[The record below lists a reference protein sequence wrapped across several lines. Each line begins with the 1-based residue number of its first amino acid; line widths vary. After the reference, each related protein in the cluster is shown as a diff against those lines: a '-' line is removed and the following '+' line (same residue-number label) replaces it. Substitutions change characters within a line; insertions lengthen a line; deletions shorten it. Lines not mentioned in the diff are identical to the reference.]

1 MKNITTYYI
10 DLDGTVYDKHNG
22 MLEEMTTRIDRYI
35 HEVLGIPENEAAFLS
50 EKYYRQ
56 YGSTL
61 RGLQLN
67 HNIDSEDF
75 LAFIHNLDLEQNL
88 SPDPEL
94 RQMLESIPQPKWI
107 LTNSD
112 RNHSRRV
119 LNALGLDGIFEG
131 ILDVWAMGYI
141 PKPDVRVY
149 QRALNLTGNP
159 HPNECVFIDD
169 TLKNLRP
176 ARQMGIKTV
185 WVDSFNPHPYANISI
200 PRLHA
205 LPKVLQTVPSLTL
218 NLPGGYRPIYSQ
230 PTSLPI
236 VSP

>member
-1 MKNITTYYI
+1 MKNITNYYI

-35 HEVLGIPENEAAFLS
+35 HEVIGIPEEQAAALS

-67 HNIDSEDF
+67 HKIDSEDF
-75 LAFIHNLDLEQNL
+75 LAFIHDLDLDKYL
-88 SPDPEL
+88 SPDPGL
-94 RQMLESIPQPKWI
+94 RWMLESIPQPKWI

-119 LNALGLDGIFEG
+119 LDALGLNGLFEG
-131 ILDVWAMGYI
+131 ILDVWTMGYI
-141 PKPDVRVY
+141 PKPDGRVY
-149 QRALNLTGNP
+149 QRALRLTGNP
-159 HPNECVFIDD
+159 DPSETIFIDD
-169 TLKNLRP
+169 TLKNLGP

-185 WVDSFNPHPYANISI
+185 WIDSFNPHPYANISL
-200 PRLHA
+200 PRLHE
-205 LPKVLQTVPSLTL
+205 LPKVMQIAPTYAF
-218 NLPGGYRPIYSQ
+218 NLPGNYTAIHSHSIGLPV
-230 PTSLPI
+230 TSP
-236 VSP
+236 

>member
-10 DLDGTVYDKHNG
+10 DLDGTVYDKNNG

-35 HEVLGIPENEAAFLS
+35 HEVLGMPEDQAAALS

-56 YGSTL
+56 YGSSL
-61 RGLQLN
+61 RGLQL
-67 HNIDSEDF
+67 HHKIDGEDF
-75 LAFIHNLDLEQNL
+75 LAYIHDIDLDKYL

-94 RQMLESIPQPKWI
+94 RQMLENIPQPKWI

-119 LNALGLDGIFEG
+119 LNALGLDDIFEG

-149 QRALNLTGNP
+149 QRALAPTGNP
-159 HPNECVFIDD
+159 HPSGTIFIDD
-169 TLKNLRP
+169 TLKNLKP

-185 WVDSFNPHPYANISI
+185 WIDSFNPHPYANLSI
-200 PRLHA
+200 PQLHT
-205 LPKVLQTVPSLTL
+205 LPKVLHTTPTFTY
-218 NLPGGYRPIYSQ
+218 NLPGNYTTIHSQ
-230 PTSLPI
+230 SAGLPI